1 MSSSEYMCLM
11 YSLCLLGVGDGV
23 DFEGDVDLDVDVDVD
38 GWSDFDITQ
47 HKIKCN
53 EWKAKQS

>member
-23 DFEGDVDLDVDVDVD
+23 DFEGDVDLDVDLHVD
-38 GWSDFDITQ
+38 GLERLRHNATQ
-47 HKIKCN
+47 D
-53 EWKAKQS
+53 